1 MIRMDIHKVLLRPV
15 STEKA
20 IKMMEGDNKLTFI
33 VNRRA
38 TKEDIRHAFEELFQ
52 TKVVKVNTLVAP
64 SGEKKAI
71 IKLPADKP
79 ALDIATQ
86 LGIM

>member
-52 TKVVKVNTLVAP
+52 TKTVKVNTLVAP